1 MQAPHSIAHAVSARF
16 ADRPTLDSVIRQQ
29 LATAIGAGYPSLSL
43 DLSRTRLA
51 RPQRRGW
58 LLQPFMQVVHDA
70 LASGVAL
77 DFSDVNGSPWY
88 LSDEPP
94 KRLKLPGVTGEKLD
108 MQVIATL
115 VDELPRILPI
125 ALQNAL
131 TEYWDSGPWRWL
143 AGVLRD
149 TLRISAL
156 SQASLDPPARETLEQ
171 LLERPDREARIA
183 RHGANAVIAYSLEAT
198 LTTAERSVTLIGPQL
213 ALVRAFN
220 GKVSVLLCSPEHT
233 VETFESMDAL
243 IQAYGQQL
251 SRRYQVDDILIQRY
265 EPDGDPFEHQA
276 SMILNRQL
284 EDLGSLRLPTG
295 QPFSTWQALYAD
307 ITDPGRFLRDAP
319 AAPARTLD
327 SLRQHLPTWLR
338 DASSDDQATY
348 RRYTLALAGAKRRA
362 AGRNAFSDIDD
373 LRTYTVNALLQ
384 ALQQDAV
391 TLGMSALTP
400 PSVAALHPDDLQL
413 SFAIAAGYPGTA
425 GIIRHER
432 MSLTDLAIDNVSSRP
447 SGSVTLTHRLGLP
460 LPAWLTAD
468 YLMGADGPVARA
480 DIGQYYPRLLETHLL
495 GESAEARQRETLF
508 AEQQAVQLPLLALEL
523 NLKQQAGLSATG
535 ARLVA
540 ALMEPDAANHRVD
553 QRPVVIRHLALLRT
567 PGAQPDTVTA
577 MYLIEAED
585 IRVGPHVLYRP
596 LYAEALQEFASRRA
610 LFEAIAES
618 GPLQD
623 GVLTWLSDKAR
634 PIYANG
640 GFREPHSLRFG
651 QGDEFA
657 PLSKPAPATLSVDG
671 INDELQQCRVTGRLM
686 SYLYSDHARALV
698 EQANRESV
706 SNSEGRW
713 QVLREG
719 SSLLFGNLLLPLLR
733 GPAMLTG
740 WLWGLMASLDQDI
753 PALASQDPQTR
764 ELATVDLLLNLG
776 LLLLEAVPVVIA
788 APSALEVGLKDE
800 ALPEPLA
807 PWIAEQWP
815 LPPPPRIREGAVIL
829 PGAPAQTGKTL
840 LDLSFTQA
848 RQRLTTIQRSRLTSF
863 RAPRPTPLPQ
873 PVLNGP
879 RRGLYLVENT
889 WHALVEDE
897 WLQVALE
904 PEGDIRVVMPGD
916 ATHHGPYLRS
926 ESDGTWSVDMRL
938 RLRGGMPPK
947 RIAAERQRQ
956 AQRISELKLS
966 FEQFIQGQ
974 AAQQSRIDIILGV
987 MTRTDEDPRFSETQ
1001 RADSRQRFDTAL
1013 QEQTQAY
1020 QQQLD
1025 SLQERSA
1032 LGIAL
1037 PPQSVASL
1045 LENIVNNARKHVV
1058 VAEKDRT
1065 ALYHNNSRFTVK
1077 GARLAEAVLTDFAAY
1092 REFIRAMTAIN
1103 ERSAHWLERRDRYLD
1118 QLFSL
1123 GDAGAEYYKRLTW
1136 ERPQEISALAVK
1148 ALLMRNYELMTHKH
1162 PDHPLVSV
1170 LIDILEPLQE
1180 HLRTHS
1186 DLNDLELSAEE
1197 RINVLESLVEHY
1209 GRGLDSLQGVGIVN
1223 ADELDGDYFPKLV
1236 TLVRELYQEAARQL
1250 ASEIKPIARPPR
1262 RPNRRSPTA
1271 VGRPQKKVIRT
1282 PKKGTFIGEVKPL
1295 GTLETVEVRSEVT
1308 GEVLGTYAQRGEQW
1322 IEFKESVL
1330 PTAAPAPRSLSLVK
1344 GEARKLLAMLEE
1356 HLKRGDQYMKISR
1369 HPEEVQ
1375 EVLQHESV
1383 RYDKLANELY
1393 RAIQAQPAEA
1403 RTPADQTLERDMRQA
1418 AVRLNERGLA
1428 LRIQLCLELPPT
1440 HGNLEFLI
1448 EQKRANMALLGERI
1462 QLSGDRRDFVQEYAV
1477 NDQGGYPLWYA
1488 HFHYPAADTP
1498 KQNYTAAHLKIRE
1511 QRRVSYYSQLAR
1523 AQSPQAVVDVHRGLI
1538 GKALAERW
1546 FLPLAS

>member
-1 MQAPHSIAHAVSARF
+1 M
-16 ADRPTLDSVIRQQ
+16 L
-29 LATAIGAGYPSLSL
+29 
-43 DLSRTRLA
+43 
-51 RPQRRGW
+51 
-58 LLQPFMQVVHDA
+58 QVV
-70 LASGVAL
+70 
-77 DFSDVNGSPWY
+77 
-88 LSDEPP
+88 
-94 KRLKLPGVTGEKLD
+94 
-108 MQVIATL
+108 
-115 VDELPRILPI
+115 
-125 ALQNAL
+125 
-131 TEYWDSGPWRWL
+131 
-143 AGVLRD
+143 
-149 TLRISAL
+149 
-156 SQASLDPPARETLEQ
+156 
-171 LLERPDREARIA
+171 
-183 RHGANAVIAYSLEAT
+183 
-198 LTTAERSVTLIGPQL
+198 
-213 ALVRAFN
+213 
-220 GKVSVLLCSPEHT
+220 
-233 VETFESMDAL
+233 
-243 IQAYGQQL
+243 
-251 SRRYQVDDILIQRY
+251 
-265 EPDGDPFEHQA
+265 
-276 SMILNRQL
+276 
-284 EDLGSLRLPTG
+284 
-295 QPFSTWQALYAD
+295 
-307 ITDPGRFLRDAP
+307 
-319 AAPARTLD
+319 
-327 SLRQHLPTWLR
+327 
-338 DASSDDQATY
+338 
-348 RRYTLALAGAKRRA
+348 
-362 AGRNAFSDIDD
+362 
-373 LRTYTVNALLQ
+373 
-384 ALQQDAV
+384 
-391 TLGMSALTP
+391 
-400 PSVAALHPDDLQL
+400 
-413 SFAIAAGYPGTA
+413 
-425 GIIRHER
+425 
-432 MSLTDLAIDNVSSRP
+432 
-447 SGSVTLTHRLGLP
+447 
-460 LPAWLTAD
+460 
-468 YLMGADGPVARA
+468 
-480 DIGQYYPRLLETHLL
+480 
-495 GESAEARQRETLF
+495 
-508 AEQQAVQLPLLALEL
+508 
-523 NLKQQAGLSATG
+523 
-535 ARLVA
+535 
-540 ALMEPDAANHRVD
+540 
-553 QRPVVIRHLALLRT
+553 
-567 PGAQPDTVTA
+567 
-577 MYLIEAED
+577 
-585 IRVGPHVLYRP
+585 
-596 LYAEALQEFASRRA
+596 
-610 LFEAIAES
+610 
-618 GPLQD
+618 
-623 GVLTWLSDKAR
+623 
-634 PIYANG
+634 
-640 GFREPHSLRFG
+640 
-651 QGDEFA
+651 
-657 PLSKPAPATLSVDG
+657 
-671 INDELQQCRVTGRLM
+671 
-686 SYLYSDHARALV
+686 
-698 EQANRESV
+698 
-706 SNSEGRW
+706 
-713 QVLREG
+713 
-719 SSLLFGNLLLPLLR
+719 
-733 GPAMLTG
+733 
-740 WLWGLMASLDQDI
+740 
-753 PALASQDPQTR
+753 
-764 ELATVDLLLNLG
+764 
-776 LLLLEAVPVVIA
+776 
-788 APSALEVGLKDE
+788 
-800 ALPEPLA
+800 
-807 PWIAEQWP
+807 
-815 LPPPPRIREGAVIL
+815 
-829 PGAPAQTGKTL
+829 
-840 LDLSFTQA
+840 
-848 RQRLTTIQRSRLTSF
+848 
-863 RAPRPTPLPQ
+863 
-873 PVLNGP
+873 
-879 RRGLYLVENT
+879 
-889 WHALVEDE
+889 
-897 WLQVALE
+897 LE
-904 PEGDIRVVMPGD
+904 PEGDVRVVMPGD

-926 ESDGTWSVDMRL
+926 DSNGTWSVDMRL

-947 RIAAERQRQ
+947 RIAAERKRQ

-1058 VAEKDRT
+1058 VADKDRT

-1136 ERPQEISALAVK
+1136 ERPQEIGALAVK

-1223 ADELDGDYFPKLV
+1223 AGELDGDYFPKLV

-1250 ASEIKPIARPPR
+1250 SSEIKPIAPPPR

-1295 GTLETVEVRSEVT
+1295 GTLKTVEVRSEVT

-1393 RAIQAQPAEA
+1393 RAIQAQPADA